1 MKGHTRRIRVLIA
14 MILALLFASIAEAA
28 FPRLLMVFGK
38 PLSKPIIVE
47 EPLEVVDVFEG
58 THGGANQSQ
67 LEGRAHLELALF
79 WGNVWN
85 NYMNAGKS
93 AKDLKPEDVTPFDN
107 IPIRGRF
114 YPACGSSAA
123 QITLT
128 NVGADTIQ
136 SSWLVSEK
144 GLKVLEKLGVPTKSE
159 CR

>member
-1 MKGHTRRIRVLIA
+1 
-14 MILALLFASIAEAA
+14 
-28 FPRLLMVFGK
+28 
-38 PLSKPIIVE
+38 
-47 EPLEVVDVFEG
+47 
-58 THGGANQSQ
+58 
-67 LEGRAHLELALF
+67 
-79 WGNVWN
+79 
-85 NYMNAGKS
+85 MNAGKS

-114 YPACGSSAA
+114 YPACGSLAA